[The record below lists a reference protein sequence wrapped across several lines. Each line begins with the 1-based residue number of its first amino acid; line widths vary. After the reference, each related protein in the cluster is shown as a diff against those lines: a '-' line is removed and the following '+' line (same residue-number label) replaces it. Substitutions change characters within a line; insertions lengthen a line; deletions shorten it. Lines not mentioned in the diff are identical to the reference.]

1 MVTSSSTICLHFKFG
16 HCRYGEKCR
25 LQHVSSLCE
34 DNTCEIEHCRHRHPR
49 QCLYFTQYGRCKF
62 GLYCSYSHV
71 IKADDQGYASQ
82 FKQEISN
89 LTERIS
95 AMERHID
102 EKESRMKL
110 LETEVEIIKE
120 ENAKLKVE
128 IENRDK
134 VFKTHIERAIEKTT
148 EMMVNKLKSM
158 QKEKESKT
166 DMQLKT
172 LEDQLSLILN
182 ATKKSSTPRS
192 RQNMQF

>member
-1 MVTSSSTICLHFKFG
+1 MKQNANISGLQCNLEKTSVIPI
-16 HCRYGEKCR
+16 Y
-25 LQHVSSLCE
+25 
-34 DNTCEIEHCRHRHPR
+34 
-49 QCLYFTQYGRCKF
+49 
-62 GLYCSYSHV
+62 V

-89 LTERIS
+89 LTDRIS
-95 AMERHID
+95 AMERLID

-134 VFKTHIERAIEKTT
+134 VFKTHIEGAIEKTT

>member
-1 MVTSSSTICLHFKFG
+1 MYCL
-16 HCRYGEKCR
+16 
-25 LQHVSSLCE
+25 
-34 DNTCEIEHCRHRHPR
+34 
-49 QCLYFTQYGRCKF
+49 
-62 GLYCSYSHV
+62 YSHV

-95 AMERHID
+95 AMERLID
-102 EKESRMKL
+102 ERESRMKL

-134 VFKTHIERAIEKTT
+134 VFKTHIEGAIEKTT

-158 QKEKESKT
+158 QNEKESKT

-192 RQNMQF
+192 RQNMQFQT

>member
-1 MVTSSSTICLHFKFG
+1 
-16 HCRYGEKCR
+16 
-25 LQHVSSLCE
+25 
-34 DNTCEIEHCRHRHPR
+34 
-49 QCLYFTQYGRCKF
+49 
-62 GLYCSYSHV
+62 
-71 IKADDQGYASQ
+71 
-82 FKQEISN
+82 
-89 LTERIS
+89 
-95 AMERHID
+95 MERHID